1 MGKGGSILGAGC
13 CVPRVGTGDDGGGL
27 LADGNPD
34 VLAEGCLANAGACN
48 DFSSRVHVGASLGSR
63 GDVLGISSSIPGM
76 TAVGD
81 GSSLLVDS
89 GVNTLGTGCGGSDV
103 RPSADSILGSIT
115 IGVGMGLGMGSGG
128 GSGDLN
134 TGGGGSVRDT
144 CGGVLHG
151 VMSMNRSCADLGS
164 GALGHGDGLRRGFL
178 CAPGGV
184 WFRGV
189 GPQHTV
195 AVLAKT
201 TMSWAAP

>member
-151 VMSMNRSCADLGS
+151 PDLLLS
-164 GALGHGDGLRRGFL
+164 PNKIRFRVCLILSL
-178 CAPGGV
+178 LSLYIEGGCQV
-184 WFRGV
+184 WIIVEFS
-189 GPQHTV
+189 Q
-195 AVLAKT
+195 A
-201 TMSWAAP
+201 